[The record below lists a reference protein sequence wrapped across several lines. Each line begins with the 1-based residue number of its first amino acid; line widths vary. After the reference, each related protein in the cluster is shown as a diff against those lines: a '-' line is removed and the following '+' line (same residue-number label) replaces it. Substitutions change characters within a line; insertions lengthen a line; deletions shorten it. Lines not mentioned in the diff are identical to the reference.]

1 MGSQRSQTRG
11 WMQDGSLE
19 APSGRCCRSSGR
31 GMWPGVPEAGLAGV
45 PVALPWHGRSC
56 QLSLCL
62 PAVGRKKLPAWT
74 TGWDVLGCPW
84 NAGQPS
90 GHLVRGHP
98 ASGKERLPFAGLG
111 QRMIFTR
118 KEPRPGRPGA
128 YAHPASQRHRLALGR
143 PSVRQESIS
152 ATAQAKSSS
161 PGPPRA
167 PQRGEGASGSSG
179 WPGAWAGGR
188 FQRGHCLPPS
198 LARPSWASVQAR
210 RPHFQSGCPSF
221 LPPAAGCLCLPGA
234 AQNGRCSPP
243 PFCV

>member
-1 MGSQRSQTRG
+1 MTSGKDMETTGRAESERHGLLVCTCCLAGCAPERPGVCWGSSSGPQRAQTRG

-31 GMWPGVPEAGLAGV
+31 GMQPGVPKAGLAGV

-98 ASGKERLPFAGLG
+98 ASGKERPLFAGLG
-111 QRMIFTR
+111 QRTIFTR

-128 YAHPASQRHRLALGR
+128 YAHPTSQRHHLALGCPLCKAGEHQCHCPVQELVPR
-143 PSVRQESIS
+143 TTQSPSKE
-152 ATAQAKSSS
+152 
-161 PGPPRA
+161 
-167 PQRGEGASGSSG
+167 
-179 WPGAWAGGR
+179 
-188 FQRGHCLPPS
+188 
-198 LARPSWASVQAR
+198 
-210 RPHFQSGCPSF
+210 
-221 LPPAAGCLCLPGA
+221 
-234 AQNGRCSPP
+234 
-243 PFCV
+243 